1 MRLAGAAGDEA
12 CETRYQWAE
21 RSQERNAMA
30 RTETIA
36 RDRVHGFIAHADKPI
51 GGVLVLPTI
60 TGADAPMKTLAQEL
74 AGAGITAMV
83 WDPFAEDTSNPTDLP
98 GFMAR
103 AGKLHDDL
111 VDTHMSACLD
121 HMLGALRL
129 PAVAVLGFCLGGRY
143 GLLLA
148 AHDKRLAACVAFY
161 PSVRVPMLP
170 NQSRDAIALAPEIPC
185 PVQLVQAGA
194 DEVILFPTFLKLRE
208 ALEKRTVATLSE
220 VHPGAVHSFRRGD
233 FQSDPANATATKISW
248 PPALAFLKERLG
260 VAA

>member
-1 MRLAGAAGDEA
+1 MP
-12 CETRYQWAE
+12 Q
-21 RSQERNAMA
+21 
-30 RTETIA
+30 TETIA

-60 TGADAPMKTLAQEL
+60 TGVDASMKALAQEL
-74 AGAGITAMV
+74 AGTGITAMV
-83 WDPFAEDTSNPTDLP
+83 WDPFAEDTSNPSDLP

-103 AGKLHDDL
+103 AGKLRDDL

-121 HMLGALRL
+121 HMLNALRL
-129 PAVAVLGFCLGGRY
+129 PSVAVLGFCLGGRH

-148 AHDKRLAACVAFY
+148 AHDKRLAALVAFY
-161 PSVRVPMLP
+161 PSVRVPMMA
-170 NQSRDAIALAPEIPC
+170 NQSRDAIALAPQIAC

-208 ALEKRTVATLSE
+208 ALEGRKVATLAQ

-248 PPALAFLKERLG
+248 PPALAFLKERLSA
-260 VAA
+260 VA